1 MLSGGMRQRVMIAM
15 ALCCNPKLLIA
26 DEPTTALDVTIQAQ
40 IMELIRDLQKEIGM
54 SVILITHDIGLVAQ
68 MADRVFVMYA
78 GQIIE
83 MASVKDLFYH
93 PAHPYTKAL
102 LDTVPGIYD
111 ESGRTL
117 ASIPGIV
124 PENYDQITGCR
135 FADRCAFAGEGC
147 EKKQEMRE
155 IEKDHFVR
163 CHKADRSKTGMD
175 KELIRVEN
183 LKKYYDIKGG
193 IITHTVSQIQ
203 AVDGIDFSIKKGETL
218 GLVGES
224 GCGKST
230 IGQLLVGLLSP
241 TDGAIYYHGEKIGGK
256 SLTRGEKKARKQA
269 GTNLQ
274 MIFQDSYSSLNPR
287 KHIYDILA
295 QPMLY
300 HGVSDKKTI
309 DTDLK
314 QLLDMVGLPQSALL
328 KYPHEFSGGQRQRIG
343 IAKALSLKPEFIVC
357 DEPVSA
363 LDVSIQAQILNL
375 IRELQNELGLTSL
388 FVGHGLGA
396 VRYVSDRIAVM
407 YLGKIVEIADAGEVF
422 MHPVHPYTKA
432 LTQAAPVA
440 DPGRR
445 EEKSAVL
452 TGEVASAVHP
462 PKGCRFHPRCPYARE
477 DCSVSEPMLL
487 PMAEKPDHLVACPY
501 YEGTETA

>member
-1 MLSGGMRQRVMIAM
+1 
-15 ALCCNPKLLIA
+15 
-26 DEPTTALDVTIQAQ
+26 
-40 IMELIRDLQKEIGM
+40 
-54 SVILITHDIGLVAQ
+54 
-68 MADRVFVMYA
+68 
-78 GQIIE
+78 
-83 MASVKDLFYH
+83 
-93 PAHPYTKAL
+93 
-102 LDTVPGIYD
+102 
-111 ESGRTL
+111 
-117 ASIPGIV
+117 
-124 PENYDQITGCR
+124 
-135 FADRCAFAGEGC
+135 
-147 EKKQEMRE
+147 
-155 IEKDHFVR
+155 
-163 CHKADRSKTGMD
+163 MD

-300 HGVSDKKTI
+300 HGVSDKKMI

-363 LDVSIQAQILNL
+363 LDVSVHAQILNL
-375 IRELQNELGLTSL
+375 LMEMQEKTQTTYL
-388 FVGHGLGA
+388 FISHNLAA
-396 VRYVSDRIAVM
+396 VKKLCSRLAIM
-407 YLGKIVEIADAGEVF
+407 YLGKVVEYGDAAKIF
-422 MHPVHPYTKA
+422 ANPVHPYTKA
-432 LTQAAPVA
+432 LL
-440 DPGRR
+440 
-445 EEKSAVL
+445 SAVL
-452 TGEVASAVHP
+452 TVNPNEETKRIVLKGDVTSPINP
-462 PKGCRFHPRCPYARE
+462 PSGCRFCSRCYQAQE
-477 DCSVSEPMLL
+477 DCADRKCVLTEVEP
-487 PMAEKPDHLVACPY
+487 EHFVACPVVTGLKADI
-501 YEGTETA
+501 EQ

>member
-1 MLSGGMRQRVMIAM
+1 
-15 ALCCNPKLLIA
+15 
-26 DEPTTALDVTIQAQ
+26 
-40 IMELIRDLQKEIGM
+40 
-54 SVILITHDIGLVAQ
+54 
-68 MADRVFVMYA
+68 
-78 GQIIE
+78 
-83 MASVKDLFYH
+83 
-93 PAHPYTKAL
+93 
-102 LDTVPGIYD
+102 
-111 ESGRTL
+111 
-117 ASIPGIV
+117 
-124 PENYDQITGCR
+124 
-135 FADRCAFAGEGC
+135 
-147 EKKQEMRE
+147 
-155 IEKDHFVR
+155 
-163 CHKADRSKTGMD
+163 
-175 KELIRVEN
+175 
-183 LKKYYDIKGG
+183 
-193 IITHTVSQIQ
+193 
-203 AVDGIDFSIKKGETL
+203 
-218 GLVGES
+218 
-224 GCGKST
+224 
-230 IGQLLVGLLSP
+230 
-241 TDGAIYYHGEKIGGK
+241 
-256 SLTRGEKKARKQA
+256 
-269 GTNLQ
+269 

-300 HGVSDKKTI
+300 QGVSDKKTI

-388 FVGHGLGA
+388 FVGRGLGA

-452 TGEVASAVHP
+452 TGEVALQYIRRRDA
-462 PKGCRFHPRCPYARE
+462 GFIRDARMRE

>member
-1 MLSGGMRQRVMIAM
+1 
-15 ALCCNPKLLIA
+15 
-26 DEPTTALDVTIQAQ
+26 
-40 IMELIRDLQKEIGM
+40 
-54 SVILITHDIGLVAQ
+54 
-68 MADRVFVMYA
+68 
-78 GQIIE
+78 
-83 MASVKDLFYH
+83 
-93 PAHPYTKAL
+93 
-102 LDTVPGIYD
+102 
-111 ESGRTL
+111 
-117 ASIPGIV
+117 
-124 PENYDQITGCR
+124 
-135 FADRCAFAGEGC
+135 
-147 EKKQEMRE
+147 
-155 IEKDHFVR
+155 
-163 CHKADRSKTGMD
+163 
-175 KELIRVEN
+175 
-183 LKKYYDIKGG
+183 
-193 IITHTVSQIQ
+193 
-203 AVDGIDFSIKKGETL
+203 
-218 GLVGES
+218 
-224 GCGKST
+224 
-230 IGQLLVGLLSP
+230 
-241 TDGAIYYHGEKIGGK
+241 
-256 SLTRGEKKARKQA
+256 
-269 GTNLQ
+269 
-274 MIFQDSYSSLNPR
+274 
-287 KHIYDILA
+287 
-295 QPMLY
+295 MLY

-487 PMAEKPDHLVACPY
+487 PMAENRIIWWRVLITRGQKLRNIHFSSRNEEYYDEIYYQTYPDRNSGLLGITVIDYAIMCMAGSPLEMLQGPRVSEAAVQAKAIALGLDKPFYVQYFVWLGQLLHGNMGYSIKITSRLLL
-501 YEGTETA
+501 